1 MELKLE
7 EQNAVRINALSNVIA
22 ALITTHPDPAALA
35 LMLKQMLGGA
45 AVEQIAAQTPDA
57 VRRLYAETVN
67 EMIQLAE
74 DANTTPPG

>member
-22 ALITTHPDPAALA
+22 ALIVTHPDPAALA
-35 LMLKQMLGGA
+35 LMLKQTLVGA
-45 AVEQIAAQTPDA
+45 AVEQIAMQTPDA
-57 VRRLYAETVN
+57 TRQLYAETLN

-74 DANTTPPG
+74 DAHTTQPD